1 MSRET
6 AEKKVRELH
15 PELYQPRQETF
26 GGALMKG
33 GKRLVSDVQTL
44 AEAPFVG
51 TNEAAKRALAR
62 SQALEEEYGTGADFG
77 RVKEAYG
84 KSGEGILPA
93 AGELLKQSGL
103 SLTEMIPYLAEMGVA
118 GKIGAKLGSP
128 LAGIGAGAY
137 VPRVSQNIEEQA
149 AAQQEAGKPIDVNL
163 EKAAGYAIPRAA
175 LDVASSVLPLG
186 KNIAGKLFGDDVVK
200 LLEMGGAKDAEL
212 AARSRLAAAARGV
225 GVNLAEQVPIQVA
238 QAALGR
244 LQLDKPLLSEDAI
257 KEYENAGYVAGLM
270 SPMGAIGGLGERSA
284 AIDRL
289 GATKPEETA
298 AEAAATPAK
307 PLGLPAPAKEPTAE
321 AFPALA
327 DNRAKFALP
336 APKNFQEEMFSPEE
350 TYTNKPF
357 SIKDLS
363 DEKLKEIYGVE
374 QPQTGLPFEEAL
386 PRSKWG
392 QVEKPVAPR
401 ERFEEA
407 PSEQITTTPYSGQGW
422 LPGMEPSWQH
432 QFDLEA
438 EGQQR
443 AASESLAAQ
452 NTDQLKLLT
461 EINALP
467 ANKWV
472 TPAFVA
478 KTLGIDI
485 PQAKQTMQSLE
496 ADGYLANPNKSG
508 WYKPTEK
515 VAAETA
521 APPRARMMGASNIG
535 ESEQRRAPMM
545 GGFNLTQEEQ
555 RRAPMMGG
563 RNLTSEEPRRAT
575 MMGGRNL
582 TNEEPRRATMMGGR
596 NLLAEEQENVTEG
609 STDIGRPAGSVGGE
623 GLVERGVTTSAEQPV
638 SEARAGEPNAEESG
652 TDGLAGTRPSA
663 GQPVGRTEEVPSTLD
678 TLKQAGMGLSD
689 LTPEDRSRILRMP
702 YVEAK
707 QAEREANEPALRWQ
721 MAADKNERADE
732 ARRAAIVNETQ
743 RLGSLA
749 RREAPT
755 RSERAAESLKKG
767 NLGEAL
773 YHLTNEAGGDKPELL
788 PDTAQ
793 PYRRNANEVS
803 PLRYLARALFNTVHR
818 GDFAEREK
826 IIAAEIARKSQEI
839 GATQNRN
846 ITEREKNDIRNRI
859 LNDHKLTKVDVLDVD
874 GNLTAAGRIIYKAGK
889 NGKPLVDKEGNLVRN
904 FTPDS
909 ERLVP
914 VSGKARLNT
923 YSGEVESLGGSKIA
937 KGAFAGAEVVVE
949 KSRMSGE
956 DKAVIERLKKE
967 NKLAEY
973 DPKQNKFYFTE
984 AGLNDRTILHEM
996 VHAATVKV
1004 LKQYENEASRKNLSE
1019 AQRIGAQELNK
1030 IYAVAKKQ
1038 LGEEHAAA
1046 LENIYEFASHA
1057 ATDKAFQ
1064 QALSEIPAGMLGTV
1078 TRRAQPSLWNM
1089 FTRAVAKMF
1098 GLDHTEGKTAGNA
1111 LLNASQAIHDI
1122 LSTPE
1127 RGTDVPPLAERAPP
1141 NTGTARA
1148 TDTAEKINKAY
1159 SEGNDRE
1166 LLKNIGRAHL
1176 DWGHENAD
1184 PSFVGKARRAIYEL
1198 PSSLRDGVNAFLSMD
1213 HLYQIYKKEVPSIK
1227 LVDDAINGRQA
1238 SLLMRKMGLRDNL
1251 VEFKKIV
1258 DENKFTPTQMN
1269 NFHDIA
1275 IQSTLHQIELL
1286 DRPAKKDAEGN
1297 VIQRER
1303 KHTEGA
1309 LYDRYKALPEPM
1321 KKMYETLRN
1330 EYDRMSDEYVAKL
1343 VNGLNATEAKKLR
1356 ASYEVA
1362 RIPVYLPLY
1371 RRGQYWM
1378 SYKNKA
1384 GEDKQVAF
1392 RSLLERKETAE
1403 RLAREGATKIKSY
1416 EKLSDLR
1423 ESGPPPAGFLND
1435 VLEAMK
1441 KQGIKDQNLYDAVYE
1456 TYLEYLPAQ
1465 SVRQRFRERE
1475 GVLGMERDTF
1485 QTYANVATSMETLL
1499 NNLEYAP
1506 KLDGAVAKMREEASE
1521 HTHDPAV
1528 MSAVRNIE
1536 AQVEFARNPKINNR
1550 VNKLGFFNYTWYL
1563 AANAS
1568 SAIVNLTH
1576 LPMVVYPLLWGKH
1589 GTGPTEA
1596 AFANAFKQF
1605 KYKGQGKDL
1614 VPKGYEYLYNEALK
1628 TGALFEHMGQEL
1640 YDLRETSVND
1650 YTGLTKRVF
1659 EKMNYMFTIT
1669 DRMNREA
1676 TLMAGYDLA
1685 LREMGTTREK
1695 ATAEQNAKAAQDAI
1709 ELVNKSYGTATLAS
1723 GPRILQNSLARIMLT
1738 FKRFALNRMFILGR
1752 VFRDMIRGETPE
1764 VKKMAMKQMLGIYG
1778 TAFAF
1783 GGIAGLPLYGAG
1795 TMLANM
1801 LMDDEDDP
1809 VDVDDMVREST
1820 GDLAY
1825 RGPLNHYLN
1834 LAVSHRVG
1842 WNDMFW
1848 TDDPKRLAEVG
1859 VFTYSIERALGPAY
1873 SQLLQ
1878 LGPAA
1883 EHFANGRFERGL
1895 ELMTPVAARN
1905 IMKSFRLGLEGA
1917 TTKEGEPIGDV
1928 NVYNAFMQALGF
1940 APADVSETQSKSSAG
1955 LALQSKIESRRK
1967 ALLDQYYVAL
1977 TNGSDDGLEDV
1988 QNSIDRFN
1996 EKHPDYAITESTKSS
2011 SVRMREKRAQEAING
2026 VNFNTKLQ
2034 QEIIDTIGIENNKD

>member
-1 MSRET
+1 
-6 AEKKVRELH
+6 
-15 PELYQPRQETF
+15 
-26 GGALMKG
+26 MKG

-44 AEAPFVG
+44 AETPFLG
-51 TNEAAKRALAR
+51 GNEAAKRALAR
-62 SQALEEEYGTGADFG
+62 SQALEEQYGTGADFS

-118 GKIGAKLGSP
+118 GKLGAKMGSP

-149 AAQQEAGKPIDVNL
+149 AAQQEAGEPIDVNI

-186 KNIAGKLFGDDVVK
+186 KNLAGKLFGNDVVK
-200 LLEMGGAKDAEL
+200 LLDMGGAKDAEL
-212 AARSRLAAAARGV
+212 AAQSRLTAAARGV
-225 GVNLAEQVPIQVA
+225 GMNLAEQVPIQVA

-244 LQLDKPLLSEDAI
+244 MQLGKPLLTEDAI
-257 KEYENAGYVAGLM
+257 KEYEQAGYVAGLM

-284 AIDRL
+284 AVDNLAIEK
-289 GATKPEETA
+289 AKQAAAAKKAEEEQAALAKQQEVAAQRA
-298 AEAAATPAK
+298 AEEKPGIDTETGQTTFAPELFDYDKDKYAAN
-307 PLGLPAPAKEPTAE
+307 APQVEEPT
-321 AFPALA
+321 P
-327 DNRAKFALP
+327 P
-336 APKNFQEEMFSPEE
+336 TAP
-350 TYTNKPF
+350 
-357 SIKDLS
+357 
-363 DEKLKEIYGVE
+363 V
-374 QPQTGLPFEEAL
+374 
-386 PRSKWG
+386 
-392 QVEKPVAPR
+392 
-401 ERFEEA
+401 
-407 PSEQITTTPYSGQGW
+407 PYSGQEDMFGAPTGG
-422 LPGMEPSWQH
+422 LFGNELLSQRGY
-432 QFDLEA
+432 DTEA
-438 EGQQR
+438 EEQQR
-443 AASESLAAQ
+443 AAGEALAKQKGVTQTTTAPEKNIEDVTSRAAEAIGIGQ
-452 NTDQLKLLT
+452 DKYQGLVNRIAGLT
-461 EINALP
+461 SSQ
-467 ANKWV
+467 WV
-472 TPAFVA
+472 TPSLIA
-478 KTLGIDI
+478 KQLGIDI
-485 PQAKQTMQSLE
+485 PQAKDVMKNLE
-496 ADGYLANPNKSG
+496 SDGYIANPNKSD
-508 WYKPTEK
+508 WYKPTDK
-515 VAAETA
+515 ARTDAAA
-521 APPRARMMGASNIG
+521 LPRARMMGANNI
-535 ESEQRRAPMM
+535 SEE
-545 GGFNLTQEEQ
+545 GQ

-563 RNLTSEEPRRAT
+563 RNLTSEEQRRAP
-575 MMGGRNL
+575 MI
-582 TNEEPRRATMMGGR
+582 GGR
-596 NLLAEEQENVTEG
+596 NLLAEEPENVSDTG
-609 STDIGRPAGSVGGE
+609 SDVGGNVGPVGGE
-623 GLVERGVTTSAEQPV
+623 KPVTGGPTGGTKRAVQQGRTAEPSTEKTGVSGLASDRAPTS
-638 SEARAGEPNAEESG
+638 EPNAG
-652 TDGLAGTRPSA
+652 TGG
-663 GQPVGRTEEVPSTLD
+663 VRTT
-678 TLKQAGMGLSD
+678 
-689 LTPEDRSRILRMP
+689 LTPEDRSRVLRMP

-707 QAEREANEPALRWQ
+707 QAEREANEPGLREQ
-721 MAADKNERADE
+721 MAADKEKRAAD
-732 ARRAAIVNETQ
+732 ARRAAVVNETQ

-755 RSERAAESLKKG
+755 RSERAVDSLKKG

-803 PLRYLARALFNTVHR
+803 PLRYLARAMFNTIHR

-839 GATQNRN
+839 GETQNRS
-846 ITEREKNDIRNRI
+846 ITEREKTDIRNRI

-874 GNLTAAGRIIYKAGK
+874 GKLTAAGRIIYKAGK

-909 ERLVP
+909 QRLVP

-923 YSGEVESLGGSKIA
+923 YSGEVESLNGSKVL

-949 KSRMSGE
+949 KPRMSGE

-967 NKLAEY
+967 EKLAEY

-984 AGLNDRTILHEM
+984 AGLNDRTMLHEM

-1004 LKQYENEASRKNLSE
+1004 LKQYEDAATRKNLSE

-1038 LGEEHAAA
+1038 LGKEHAAA

-1089 FTRAVAKMF
+1089 FTRALAKMF
-1098 GLDHTEGKTAGNA
+1098 GLDHAQGKTAGNA
-1111 LLNASQAIHDI
+1111 LLNATQAIHDI

-1148 TDTAEKINKAY
+1148 TETAEKINEAY
-1159 SEGNDRE
+1159 SEGNDKE
-1166 LLKNIGRAHL
+1166 LLENIGRAHL
-1176 DWGHENAD
+1176 DWGHENAS
-1184 PSFVGKARRAIYEL
+1184 PNFIEKAKRSIHEL
-1198 PSSLRDGVNAFLSMD
+1198 PASLRDGVNAFLSMD
-1213 HLYQIYKKEVPSIK
+1213 HLYQIYKKEVPAIK
-1227 LVDDAINGRQA
+1227 LVDDVINGRQA

-1286 DRPAKKDAEGN
+1286 DRPEKKDAEGN
-1297 VIQRER
+1297 VTQRAR
-1303 KHTEGA
+1303 KHVEGA
-1309 LYDRYKALPEPM
+1309 LYERYKALPEPM
-1321 KKMYETLRN
+1321 KEMYKTLRD

-1343 VNGLNATEAKKLR
+1343 TNGLNVTEAQKLR
-1356 ASYEVA
+1356 ASYEAA

-1371 RRGQYWM
+1371 RRGKYWM

-1384 GEDKQVAF
+1384 GEDKRVAF
-1392 RSLLERKETAE
+1392 RSSLERKETAE
-1403 RLAREGATKIKSY
+1403 RLKNEGATEIKSY

-1423 ESGPPPAGFLND
+1423 ESGPPPSGFLND
-1435 VLEAMK
+1435 VIAAMK
-1441 KQGIKDQNLYDAVYE
+1441 KQGIKDSNLYDAVYE

-1475 GVLGMERDTF
+1475 GILGMERDTF

-1506 KLDGAVAKMREEASE
+1506 KLDGAMAKLREEAGE

-1536 AQVEFARNPKINNR
+1536 AQVEFARNPKISNA

-1614 VPKGYEYLYNEALK
+1614 IPKGYEYLYNEALK

-1676 TLMAGYDLA
+1676 TLMAGYDLS
-1685 LREMGTTREK
+1685 LKEMGTTREK
-1695 ATAEQNAKAAQDAI
+1695 ATAEQNAKAAQEAI

-1723 GPRILQNSLARIMLT
+1723 GPRILQNNLARIMLT

-1752 VFRDMIRGETPE
+1752 VGRDILKGETPE
-1764 VKKMAMKQMLGIYG
+1764 VKKMAIKQMLGIYG

-1801 LMDDEDDP
+1801 FMGDDDDP
-1809 VDVDDMVREST
+1809 VDVDDVVREST
-1820 GDLAY
+1820 NDLAY

-1873 SQLLQ
+1873 SQLMQ

-1883 EHFANGRFERGL
+1883 NHFANGRFERGL

-1905 IMKSFRLGLEGA
+1905 IMKAWRLGLQGA
-1917 TTKEGEPIGDV
+1917 TTANGEPIADV
-1928 NVYNAFMQALGF
+1928 NVYNALMQGLGF

-1955 LALQSKIESRRK
+1955 LALQDKIESRRK
-1967 ALLDQYYVAL
+1967 ALLDQYYAAYN
-1977 TNGSDDGLEDV
+1977 NGSLDGIDDA
-1988 QNSIDRFN
+1988 QKSIDRFN
-1996 EKHPDYAITESTKSS
+1996 DKHPDFAISGSTISS
-2011 SVRMREKRAQEAING
+2011 SIKMREKRAQEAING
-2026 VNFNTKLQ
+2026 VNFNQKLQ
-2034 QEIIDTIGIENNKD
+2034 QEIMDKIGIEDNKD